1 MAENKDIDFS
11 GLFDSR
17 ANLLDQRKAEERRT
31 RRQRRR
37 DEYKELFAKGFTQ
50 EFLFAGPERRRKQQ
64 LAINLAEAENIAKDL
79 IWKKDLKD
87 KLKGMHN

>member
-64 LAINLAEAENIAKDL
+64 LAINLAEAENVAKDFNME
-79 IWKKDLKD
+79 KDLKD